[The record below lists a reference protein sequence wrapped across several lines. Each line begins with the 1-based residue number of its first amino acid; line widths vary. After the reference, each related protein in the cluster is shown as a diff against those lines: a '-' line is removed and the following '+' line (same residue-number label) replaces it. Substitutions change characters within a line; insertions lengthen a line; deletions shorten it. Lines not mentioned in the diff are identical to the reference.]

1 MTVRRQ
7 RTKEAIK
14 QGYLEWIL
22 KNNKMPHVKEL
33 AEELNIN
40 RGTFYL
46 HYADV
51 YAVLD
56 DLENDTITNIKKI
69 VVDYRNQSLLQLIVL
84 IIEHIQ
90 TNRAV
95 FQVLLSS
102 KTETHYIQKLIRE
115 MKKFVPRSPIFSQIE
130 DDEVRDYI
138 TTFIF
143 AGSISVFANWIR
155 EDSRMPP
162 QEIVEKMHQFFVS
175 PTTTHSNGKVLHQK
189 CSG

>member
-69 VVDYRNQSLLQLIVL
+69 VVDYQNQSLLQLIVL

>member
-69 VVDYRNQSLLQLIVL
+69 VVDYQDQSLLQLIVL

-102 KTETHYIQKLIRE
+102 KTETHYTQKLIRE

>member
-162 QEIVEKMHQFFVS
+162 QEIVKKMHQFFVS
-175 PTTTHSNGKVLHQK
+175 PITTHPNGKVLHQK

>member
-69 VVDYRNQSLLQLIVL
+69 VVDYRDQSLLQLIVL

-115 MKKFVPRSPIFSQIE
+115 MKKFVQRSPIFSQIE

>member
-115 MKKFVPRSPIFSQIE
+115 MKKFVQRSPIFSQIE

>member
-69 VVDYRNQSLLQLIVL
+69 VVDYQDQSLLQLIVL

-102 KTETHYIQKLIRE
+102 KTETHYTQKLIRE
-115 MKKFVPRSPIFSQIE
+115 MKKFVPKSTIFSQIE

-162 QEIVEKMHQFFVS
+162 QEIVKKMHQFFVS
-175 PTTTHSNGKVLHQK
+175 PITTHPNGKVLHQK

>member
-115 MKKFVPRSPIFSQIE
+115 MKKFVQRSPIFSQIE

-162 QEIVEKMHQFFVS
+162 QEIVKKMHQFFVS
-175 PTTTHSNGKVLHQK
+175 PITTHPNGKVLHQK
-189 CSG
+189 YIG

>member
-7 RTKEAIK
+7 RTREAIK
-14 QGYLEWIL
+14 QGYLSWIL
-22 KNNKMPHVKEL
+22 LNNKMPHVKEL
-33 AEELNIN
+33 AEQLNIN

-56 DLENDTITNIKKI
+56 DLEDDTITSIKKI
-69 VVDYRNQSLLQLIVL
+69 VAEHQNQSLSQLIVL

-90 TNRAV
+90 ANRPI

-102 KTETHYIQKLIRE
+102 ESQTHYVQKLIRE
-115 MKKFVPRSPIFSQIE
+115 MKKLVPQSPIFSRIE
-130 DDEVRDYI
+130 DNEVRDYI

-155 EDSRMPP
+155 EDCTMPP
-162 QEIVEKMHQFFVS
+162 KEIVEKMYQFFTS
-175 PTTTHSNGKVLHQK
+175 PMNVHANGKVRHRK
-189 CSG
+189 ISG

>member
-22 KNNKMPHVKEL
+22 KNNKVPHVKEL

-69 VVDYRNQSLLQLIVL
+69 VVDYQNQSLLQLIVL

-162 QEIVEKMHQFFVS
+162 QEIVKKMHQFFVS